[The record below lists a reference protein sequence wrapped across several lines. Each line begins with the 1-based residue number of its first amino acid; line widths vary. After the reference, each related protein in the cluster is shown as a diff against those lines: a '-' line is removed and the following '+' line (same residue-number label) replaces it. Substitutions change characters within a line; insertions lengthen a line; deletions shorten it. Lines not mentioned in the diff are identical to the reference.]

1 MYGASI
7 QKGDGETIPGP
18 MRVCRKQ
25 VEALPPIYRALAELL
40 IEQNTGDLILVE
52 SS

>member
-1 MYGASI
+1 
-7 QKGDGETIPGP
+7 